1 MNARVFLLILV
12 TGSFM
17 AIWNSDH
24 EAMKAAL
31 AKRQKNSQTQVALHA
46 ADEDLQKTSAE
57 LFTHDEA
64 EWQAYLE
71 SDQAVEVDAQDLQHA
86 SEVEVIELHPESAE
100 QHVITAVP
108 AFEPQIQAVAPEDF
122 RLDVPVEEPSFTAA
136 PSSEFELRHLAVHM
150 VSPVLASIEDAIDEH
165 ENVAAEVE
173 HAAETHDE
181 TADEHH
187 ESSSDET
194 TAKHETGEDHGTN
207 VDAHSTHSAESK
219 AEHSEHESQSEEVA
233 MTAVAVEEE
242 PSAVHEPE
250 SGNAPAVAADA
261 EESKSIMPVLPVE
274 GPTIPLP
281 ANLANGTWQVVD
293 AAGRSFKI
301 TIDRTPLKNADAKE
315 ADETVVAELE
325 EHFCIRTS
333 TTGERWC
340 FIRSYETASPAKR
353 VATEFFSPGQTTPGR
368 Q

>member
-24 EAMKAAL
+24 EAMQAAL
-31 AKRQKNSQTQVALHA
+31 AKRQKYSQSEVALHA

-71 SDQAVEVDAQDLQHA
+71 SAQAVEVDAQDLQHA
-86 SEVEVIELHPESAE
+86 GEVEVIELHPEPVE
-100 QHVITAVP
+100 QQVITALPV
-108 AFEPQIQAVAPEDF
+108 FEPQIQVVAPEDF
-122 RLDVPVEEPSFTAA
+122 RIDLTVDEPSFTAA

-150 VSPVLASIEDAIDEH
+150 VSPVLASIEDALDEH
-165 ENVAAEVE
+165 EDVAVADDQ
-173 HAAETHDE
+173 AAETHDE
-181 TADEHH
+181 TTVA
-187 ESSSDET
+187 
-194 TAKHETGEDHGTN
+194 AEDKP
-207 VDAHSTHSAESK
+207 STVEG
-219 AEHSEHESQSEEVA
+219 SEE
-233 MTAVAVEEE
+233 
-242 PSAVHEPE
+242 
-250 SGNAPAVAADA
+250 GNADAVAAAA
-261 EESKSIMPVLPVE
+261 EESNSVTPVLPVE

-301 TIDRTPLKNADAKE
+301 TIDRTPLKNADVKDGDAKE

-333 TTGERWC
+333 TDGERWC